1 MWNKNP
7 VNDLFY
13 DPSYNTVSKPYKKWI
28 NILWFIIFIIY
39 KFYFYFYTYIL
50 IMNKFIKNLF
60 YFLNNK
66 FE

>member
-39 KFYFYFYTYIL
+39 KFFFFFIFIFTFLHKIKKKKLNIL
-50 IMNKFIKNLF
+50 LI
-60 YFLNNK
+60 
-66 FE
+66 

>member
-28 NILWFIIFIIY
+28 NILWFIILIIY
-39 KFYFYFYTYIL
+39 NFIFIFKINKYKFQKLIKINIL
-50 IMNKFIKNLF
+50 NKH
-60 YFLNNK
+60 
-66 FE
+66 